1 MAKETIATIIIA
13 GRSKAELLENS
24 LSKFLILSVLAGI
37 YVGFG
42 VMLVFSIGAPFH
54 AAGSPAVKALMG
66 ASFAVALSLVIFAG
80 SELFTGNHM
89 FMMVASLAK
98 QVSWKDTWKVLGMSF
113 IGNLVG
119 SLLLAFILVQ
129 SGLLAKGPIK
139 NFVLEVVAGKMHA
152 PFMELFFRGIL
163 CNILV
168 CLAIWMAARTKED
181 TAKLVLIF
189 WCLFA
194 FVGAGFEHSVAN
206 MTLMGLGL
214 FIPHDPAQ
222 ISWIGYLKNLIPVS
236 LGNWVG
242 GACLV
247 GASYWYVASDRAT
260 PKVRKASKLASV
272 RSLESWEPEA
282 IEKTTYQA
290 D

>member
-1 MAKETIATIIIA
+1 MTKEAIATIISA
-13 GRSKAELLENS
+13 ARTKAELVENS
-24 LSKFLILSVLAGI
+24 LPKFLVLSVLAGI

-42 VMLVFSIGAPFH
+42 VMLVFSIGAPLH

-89 FMMVASLAK
+89 FMTIASLAK
-98 QVSWKDTWKVLGMSF
+98 QVTWKDTWKVLGISF
-113 IGNLVG
+113 IGNLAG
-119 SLLLAFILVQ
+119 SLLLALLLVQ

-139 NFVLEVVAGKMHA
+139 NFVLEAVAGKMQA

-168 CLAIWMAARTKED
+168 CLAIWMAAKTKED
-181 TAKLVLIF
+181 IAKLVLIF

-214 FIPHDPAQ
+214 FIPHDPEQ
-222 ISWIGYLKNLIPVS
+222 ISWIGYVKNLIPVS

-247 GASYWYVASDRAT
+247 GASYWYVGSDR
-260 PKVRKASKLASV
+260 PSRKTKKAKK
-272 RSLESWEPEA
+272 LESVPSFETWETEPR
-282 IEKTTYQA
+282 EKTTY
-290 D
+290 

>member
-1 MAKETIATIIIA
+1 MTKEAIATIISA
-13 GRSKAELLENS
+13 ARTKAELVENS
-24 LSKFLILSVLAGI
+24 LPKFLVLSVLAGI

-42 VMLVFSIGAPFH
+42 VMLVFSIGAPLH

-89 FMMVASLAK
+89 FMTIASLAK
-98 QVSWKDTWKVLGMSF
+98 QVTWKDTWKVLGISF
-113 IGNLVG
+113 IGNLAG
-119 SLLLAFILVQ
+119 SLLLALLLVQ

-139 NFVLEVVAGKMHA
+139 DFVLEAVAGKMQA

-168 CLAIWMAARTKED
+168 CLAIWMAAKTKED
-181 TAKLVLIF
+181 IAKLVLIF

-214 FIPHDPAQ
+214 FIPHDPEQ
-222 ISWIGYLKNLIPVS
+222 ISWIGYVKNLIPVS

-247 GASYWYVASDRAT
+247 GASYWYVGSDRPSRK
-260 PKVRKASKLASV
+260 PKKAKK
-272 RSLESWEPEA
+272 LESVPSFETWETEPR
-282 IEKTTYQA
+282 EKTTY
-290 D
+290 

>member
-1 MAKETIATIIIA
+1 MTKEAIATIISA
-13 GRSKAELLENS
+13 ARTKAELVEDS
-24 LSKFLILSVLAGI
+24 LPKFLILSVLAGI

-42 VMLVFSIGAPFH
+42 VMLVFSIGAPLH

-89 FMMVASLAK
+89 FMTIASLAK
-98 QVSWKDTWKVLGMSF
+98 QVTWKDTWKVLGISF
-113 IGNLVG
+113 VGNLAG
-119 SLLLAFILVQ
+119 SLLLALLLVQ

-139 NFVLEVVAGKMHA
+139 DFVLEAVAGKMQA

-168 CLAIWMAARTKED
+168 CLAIWMAAKTKED
-181 TAKLVLIF
+181 IAKLVLIF

-214 FIPHDPAQ
+214 FIPHDPEQ
-222 ISWIGYLKNLIPVS
+222 ISWIGYVKNLIPVS

-247 GASYWYVASDRAT
+247 GASYWYVGSDRPSRK
-260 PKVRKASKLASV
+260 PKKAKK
-272 RSLESWEPEA
+272 LESVPSFETWETEPR
-282 IEKTTYQA
+282 EKTTY
-290 D
+290 